1 MKLIQVQLLDF
12 ELQEIVERIFY
23 KYELMKKEIEKENEF
38 DLIVYS
44 EHLRDIVIFE
54 RFLPDIRNETIYKKN
69 LNRIFLFMAKIKLS
83 KDKNNKEEELA
94 WVKNLQKEVDTL
106 VAYIKIKFD
115 YLKDAQKEFIEA
127 MKNKIEDKIKNS
139 KKDEGDGFIN

>member
-44 EHLRDIVIFE
+44 EHLRDIVIFQ